1 MDRKAFI
8 DKLAS
13 QLKQWDAKIEKLEA
27 RAQKVGAGTKA
38 EYNKQIQ
45 NLRDKRKAAQDRLG
59 EVKQASGNAWEEL
72 KSGAEKAF
80 DEMKNALQTVL
91 SKFK

>member
-13 QLKQWDAKIEKLEA
+13 QLTQWDAKIEKLEA
-27 RAQKVGAGTKA
+27 KAQKAGTGAKA

-45 NLRDKRKAAQDRLG
+45 NLRDKKKAAQDRLG
-59 EVKQASGNAWEEL
+59 EVKQASEDAWEDL

-80 DEMKNALQTVL
+80 NEMKNALQTVF